1 MSDYEQKDNEGVAFK
16 VDSDQLTEEWMA
28 PWSGKVM
35 VGGQMYWVNMWDNT
49 SKAGKSY
56 RKFKFKEMSAPSN
69 SYVNKPKGAP
79 ASKNFKSVDDIP
91 WDD

>member
-1 MSDYEQKDNEGVAFK
+1 
-16 VDSDQLTEEWMA
+16 
-28 PWSGKVM
+28 
-35 VGGQMYWVNMWDNT
+35 MYWVNMWDNT

-69 SYVNKPKGAP
+69 SYVNKPKSAP